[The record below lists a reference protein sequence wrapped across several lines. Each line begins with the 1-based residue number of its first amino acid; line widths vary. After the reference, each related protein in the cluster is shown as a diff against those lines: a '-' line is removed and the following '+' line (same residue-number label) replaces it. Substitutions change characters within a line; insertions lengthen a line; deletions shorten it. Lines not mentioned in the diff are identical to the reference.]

1 MDDLN
6 TAYIIAEYLLN
17 AMAKARYIELED
29 GNYYADIFLCPG
41 VWAMGE
47 TIEECRD
54 ELQGLLLEWLIAAY
68 QGDDQLPELG
78 ELARFS
84 PLWRWA
90 SD

>member
-1 MDDLN
+1 MDDLS
-6 TAYIIAEYLLN
+6 TAYTIAEYLLS
-17 AMAKARYIELED
+17 AMTKARYIELED

-41 VWAMGE
+41 VWAVGE

-68 QGDDQLPELG
+68 EDVDTNPELA
-78 ELARFS
+78 ELAQFS